1 MSAEDWSAAPES
13 RMGHILTQW
22 AGNDAVVSS
31 PHRPAHLGQG
41 RGESHDRAYLRVTA
55 CDCRPDRSKRE
66 DPASPDCRG
75 RAPRLP
81 VRPDPHARPRRRRR
95 LVSSLPAT
103 DLAVTAAVADRVS
116 LLPRVAL
123 SDADVRIAG
132 TVQGSGDMPRAP
144 VVSPEDSTRNVIL
157 SRNPNDAHQL
167 MASTRVRCTLL
178 EQEGELDH
186 GSVGSTRLLGHLR
199 GHPEPMDRKTPG
211 HHIPLNLVECP
222 LFIRHH

>member
-1 MSAEDWSAAPES
+1 MRVELGPVTTEGFPQNSRSNPSPTRLDRPEGPHRWPVNNPADQRPYQTRSLRWARLAAFPLRLLGQSPNPLSTRNDMSAEDWSAAPES

-41 RGESHDRAYLRVTA
+41 REKSHDRAYLRVTA
-55 CDCRPDRSKRE
+55 CDCHPDRSKRE
-66 DPASPDCRG
+66 DPASPHCRG

-116 LLPRVAL
+116 LLPHVAL
-123 SDADVRIAG
+123 SAAFW
-132 TVQGSGDMPRAP
+132 A
-144 VVSPEDSTRNVIL
+144 VV
-157 SRNPNDAHQL
+157 
-167 MASTRVRCTLL
+167 
-178 EQEGELDH
+178 
-186 GSVGSTRLLGHLR
+186 LG
-199 GHPEPMDRKTPG
+199 
-211 HHIPLNLVECP
+211 
-222 LFIRHH
+222 